1 MLRAELIGNLGD
13 DAHLVEGDFKA
24 FTAMSVANSSK
35 YKKNDGTV
43 VESTMWV
50 NVTIN
55 WDCSKLRPY
64 LLKGTKVYVS
74 GKMKC
79 RYFTRQNGDPSV
91 GVDIIADSIELCGTK
106 AIDTQTK
113 KEDPEES
120 KAKMTINKKTNNKPD
135 DPDDTP
141 F

>member
-113 KEDPEES
+113 KEAPEES

>member
-13 DAHLVEGDFKA
+13 DAHVVEGDFKA

-43 VESTMWV
+43 IESTTWV

-55 WDCSKLRPY
+55 WDCGKLRPY

-74 GKMKC
+74 GKLKC
-79 RYFTRQNGDPSV
+79 RYFTRSNGDPAI
-91 GVDIIADSIELCGTK
+91 GIDLIADSIELCGTK
-106 AIDTQTK
+106 NVETEEPK
-113 KEDPEES
+113 KQQGDNDS
-120 KAKMTINKKTNNKPD
+120 KRKISKKTNNTPD
-135 DPDDTP
+135 DPDNTP

>member
-13 DAHLVEGDFKA
+13 DAHVVEGDFKP

-35 YKKNDGTV
+35 YTKNDGTV

-79 RYFTRQNGDPSV
+79 RYFTHKNGEPSV
-91 GVDIIADSIELCGTK
+91 GIDLIADSIELCGTK
-106 AIDTQTK
+106 AVDTPATAKSPNESQAK
-113 KEDPEES
+113 K
-120 KAKMTINKKTNNKPD
+120 KINKKTNNKPD
-135 DPDDTP
+135 DPDDAP